1 MTWIVGA
8 PTAFGYAVAISD
20 IKATWRGRR
29 EEVAVQKLYPVG
41 RDLAAGF
48 AGSVQFGFRLVEDL
62 RDCLRLD
69 DPERV
74 WKPRAAALKWYRRA
88 RRFFRQAGEDVKR
101 LGSAVMLLGV
111 SARQHIGLP
120 GAALTTVAIMRSPDF
135 VPQFLT
141 PGTVDSIGCGALVA
155 AYAKTLRDFT
165 TEPFFWQAELMYPGA
180 NSYGRMLRHV
190 IQQKIEN
197 HPEASVSPHL
207 HLCIVRRGAVDITT
221 SDHDTALYPSGQLVE
236 WRMPRIATTWTEFE
250 TMTREAFGASA
261 DATAAT
267 A

>member
-1 MTWIVGA
+1 
-8 PTAFGYAVAISD
+8 
-20 IKATWRGRR
+20 
-29 EEVAVQKLYPVG
+29 
-41 RDLAAGF
+41 
-48 AGSVQFGFRLVEDL
+48 
-62 RDCLRLD
+62 
-69 DPERV
+69 
-74 WKPRAAALKWYRRA
+74 LKWYRRA

-261 DATAAT
+261 DAGDRWHPQTPPAARGVGEVSRRRR
-267 A
+267 ANRRAAGRRCRRREEAPSGAVFPGAPR